1 MILRDIPSTPAP
13 IRSMYVK
20 EAEDIKSLRVKE
32 RNSWKDLSK
41 DEKVTLYR
49 ASFQTTYAEMRAPTG
64 EWKTV
69 AGGLGVGLGFAF
81 LLFYVLREYVAPPTP
96 HTITPEWE
104 SATKEKLLRQKA
116 NPIEGISSRH

>member
-41 DEKVTLYR
+41 DEKVTRKFRLVKYTTIR
-49 ASFQTTYAEMRAPTG
+49 SIWMSRISFLR
-64 EWKTV
+64 
-69 AGGLGVGLGFAF
+69 GVGL
-81 LLFYVLREYVAPPTP
+81 L
-96 HTITPEWE
+96 
-104 SATKEKLLRQKA
+104 
-116 NPIEGISSRH
+116 